1 LSPVEVLVRQLQNA
15 HAGELAAAHAY
26 HGHWRS
32 LSPGEERERVRA
44 IEAEEWHHRELVGEM
59 LRRLGAAPR
68 PSRERAFAAIGRTLG
83 PLCHV
88 SGWLLPMY
96 GAGFLERFNVAE
108 YERAARS
115 ATEAGHSE
123 LVDCLLAMAE
133 VEWDHESYFRSRVA
147 GRFRRVPLWPPLPPR
162 ASIRIGA
169 GRPPLPEDVVVA
181 PVLPAL

>member
-1 LSPVEVLVRQLQNA
+1 MSPSALLLRQLQNA
-15 HAGELAAAHAY
+15 HAGELAAALAY
-26 HGHWRS
+26 RGHGRS
-32 LSPGEERERVRA
+32 LPAGEEQERVRS
-44 IEAEEWHHRELVGEM
+44 IEAEEWHHRELVAAM
-59 LRRLGAAPR
+59 LRRLGGAPR
-68 PSRERAFAAIGRTLG
+68 PARELAFAAIGHTLG

-115 ATEAGHSE
+115 AELAGHPE

-133 VEWDHESYFRSRVA
+133 VEWDHESYFRSRVLS
-147 GRFRRVPLWPPLPPR
+147 RYRRVPLWPPLPPR

-169 GRPPLPEDVVVA
+169 GREPLPEGVVVA
-181 PVLPAL
+181 PALP